1 MVAATQQTNVTDQV
15 VNVLSEVLHPA
26 NFTTLKFW
34 VFIYLVLCVGIHMAP
49 SWSDY
54 QGAGR
59 ASIMV
64 LLGLVAILL
73 FSSVVIT
80 DPQAWL
86 MSATDLLSP
95 LLAVLVITVAL
106 CTLATVIV
114 SVIVSYFPQRYR
126 VG

>member
-1 MVAATQQTNVTDQV
+1 
-15 VNVLSEVLHPA
+15 
-26 NFTTLKFW
+26 
-34 VFIYLVLCVGIHMAP
+34 
-49 SWSDY
+49 
-54 QGAGR
+54 
-59 ASIMV
+59 
-64 LLGLVAILL
+64 
-73 FSSVVIT
+73 
-80 DPQAWL
+80 